1 MDIDIKYYKMRLF
14 KKKENQNEVLIRKM
28 KEYDS
33 RVKTKG
39 QKPVKQSV
47 KPTPQLNTN
56 RLG

>member
-1 MDIDIKYYKMRLF
+1 MRLF